1 MELLNPSVG
10 LVFWMTLSFVVLIV
24 VLKKFAW
31 NTILNSL
38 KQREEFIENALK
50 SAKDAEERLEKAR
63 NAEAVMR
70 AELARERD
78 EILRQA
84 REAKEQ
90 MISEAKARAAAE
102 AEKMIQQ
109 AKDTIRNEKME
120 AMTDLRNQ
128 VAALAIEVAEKIL
141 CENLSNDEQQKKVL
155 DKAVQEITLN

>member
-50 SAKDAEERLEKAR
+50 SAKDAEKRLEEAR

-128 VAALAIEVAEKIL
+128 VAALAIEVAEKVL
-141 CENLSNDEQQKKVL
+141 RENLSNDEQQKKVL